1 MGKYFETVSGVAHDE
16 LVAGTEYPVEVWN
29 VSCASTASL
38 ERGDLICA
46 SSMSGVWSVVGGAS
60 DATKCLAICAAS
72 NEGATVTQAYA
83 AGTFN
88 RERVTFGGN
97 SALTTTPFEQ
107 SLRTQNIHLRTLAE
121 KF

>member
-46 SSMSGVWSVVGGAS
+46 SSMSGVWSIVGGAS
-60 DATKCLAICAAS
+60 DASKCLAICAAA

-83 AGTFN
+83 AGTFS
-88 RERVTFGGN
+88 REKVRLQDGLN
-97 SALTTTPFEQ
+97 IADFEEP
-107 SLRTQNIHLRTLAE
+107 LRKDNIHLRKL
-121 KF
+121 KSY